1 MKPWTL
7 LSAVPG
13 FGGLVQRDITCNS
26 VIQSCWQ
33 RKLFIKRDLVCE
45 CVQLIL
51 PVIVI
56 RATLSANLPITRCI
70 VSSQKENAVG
80 MQKQSEAYPLISA
93 LRSMMVFVWATTW
106 IIGHWQTVVRWLW
119 GSWMYMSGR
128 ERRDDNWDMMDG
140 SVSSGPAQH
149 LRWAEFQGRVGVAE
163 DQKFKVLTM
172 TSEGNKRHQYW
183 KPFTA
188 VIYQS
193 LMTDLFFGQSICK
206 PIWATI
212 FHNHTEVKNGF
223 KRPYLIV
230 SNKKG
235 GIVDMADY
243 TMSLRLWS
251 MNAEFC

>member
-13 FGGLVQRDITCNS
+13 FGGLVQREITCNS

-56 RATLSANLPITRCI
+56 RATLSANFPITRFI

-106 IIGHWQTVVRWLW
+106 IIGHWQTVVRRLW

-149 LRWAEFQGRVGVAE
+149 LWWAEFQGRVGVAE

-183 KPFTA
+183 KPFTKKA
-188 VIYQS
+188 WWQICSSGDQFVS
-193 LMTDLFFGQSICK
+193 LYELSFFITTLRWRMVSRG
-206 PIWATI
+206 
-212 FHNHTEVKNGF
+212 
-223 KRPYLIV
+223 LI
-230 SNKKG
+230 
-235 GIVDMADY
+235 
-243 TMSLRLWS
+243 
-251 MNAEFC
+251 

>member
-1 MKPWTL
+1 MKPWSL

-13 FGGLVQRDITCNS
+13 FGGLVQREITCNS

-45 CVQLIL
+45 CVQFIL

-56 RATLSANLPITRCI
+56 RATLSANFPITRFI

-149 LRWAEFQGRVGVAE
+149 LWWAEFQGRVGVAE
-163 DQKFKVLTM
+163 DQKFKVLRWPLKETNDINIE
-172 TSEGNKRHQYW
+172 SPSLLWFIKAWWQICSSGDQFVSLYELS
-183 KPFTA
+183 FFITA
-188 VIYQS
+188 LRWRMVS
-193 LMTDLFFGQSICK
+193 RG
-206 PIWATI
+206 
-212 FHNHTEVKNGF
+212 
-223 KRPYLIV
+223 LI
-230 SNKKG
+230 
-235 GIVDMADY
+235 
-243 TMSLRLWS
+243 
-251 MNAEFC
+251 